1 MMPALEL
8 DNPFWRFSLAVY
20 SAPGISTECLALQ
33 ESFAIDV
40 NLLLF
45 CAWLGAERQAV
56 LTRAD
61 IDEISAN
68 VRVWHERIVR
78 PLRGVRQA
86 LKVVAGDTPFRA
98 KLKGVELEAE
108 QIEQAMLYALGAQ
121 RWPQTC
127 MDSPR
132 RCVSE
137 NVHRLIATHCSSPH
151 GDRLWPKQLVEAAIA
166 RRDEKRE

>member
-33 ESFAIDV
+33 EAIAIDV

-45 CAWLGAERQAV
+45 CAWLGAERQVV

-86 LKVVAGDTPFRA
+86 LKIVAGDTPLRA
-98 KLKGVELEAE
+98 KVKGIELEAE
-108 QIEQAMLYALGAQ
+108 QIEQAMLYAQAVQ

-137 NVHRLIATHCSSPH
+137 NVHRLIAIHGSPPQGGRH
-151 GDRLWPKQLVEAAIA
+151 WPTQLVETAIA
-166 RRDEKRE
+166 RHDEKHE